1 LNNSENSD
9 KESFRDSIATVTQKG
24 DRIWIFPKKPSGKF
38 YNARTL
44 FSVVLLVLLYGLP
57 FVKVNGN
64 PLILLNILERKLIL
78 FGVPFGPH
86 DFHLFVIAMILII
99 ISIFLFTV
107 VYGRIFCG
115 WLCPQTIFMEM
126 VYRRIEYWI
135 EGDSNKQRALAK
147 MDWNGEKIFKKG
159 LKHAIFFAIAIIT
172 ANTFLAYIIGKDQLF
187 HIMQSPVSD
196 HVTGFIAMV
205 IFSGVFYFVFAFFR
219 EQACLMVCPYGRL
232 QGVMLDANSV
242 VISYDHVR
250 GEPRGVSKDSSAKL
264 GDCIDCKACVNV
276 CPTGIDIR
284 NGTQLE
290 CVNCTACIDACD
302 SVMDKIK
309 KPRGLIRYASLNEIE
324 KGVRSLLTPRS
335 IGYTVVL
342 VVLFTALSIM
352 LSKRED
358 FELSILRTPGMMFQ
372 QYDSLHISNLYDFVL
387 TNKTFD
393 EIPATLEL
401 ENSNGKIKIIGSN
414 MIAKPQGII
423 EAKFLVVIEESEIT
437 QLNTPITIVVKANN
451 KVIDRIKSSF
461 LGRIETFR
469 KNKHDNKEHEKRE
482 NDKEKEEH
490 DKD

>member
-1 LNNSENSD
+1 MNNSENSD

-24 DRIWIFPKKPSGKF
+24 NRIWIFPKKPSGKF

-44 FSVVLLVLLYGLP
+44 FSMVLLVLLYGLP

-115 WLCPQTIFMEM
+115 WLCPQTVFMEM

-135 EGDSNKQRALAK
+135 EGDSNKQKALAK

-159 LKHAIFFAIAIIT
+159 VKHAIFFAIAIIT

-187 HIMQSPVSD
+187 KIMQSPVSD
-196 HVTGFIAMV
+196 HLTGFIAMI

-242 VISYDHVR
+242 VISYDHIR

-264 GDCIDCKACVNV
+264 GDCVDCKACVNV

-302 SVMDKIK
+302 SVMDKVK

-342 VVLFTALSIM
+342 VVLFTVLSIM

-387 TNKTFD
+387 TNKTFN

-423 EAKFLVVIEESEIT
+423 EAKFLVVIKESEIK

-469 KNKHDNKEHEKRE
+469 KNKHEKRE
-482 NDKEKEEH
+482 SDKEKEEH

>member
-1 LNNSENSD
+1 LNNDENSD

-38 YNARTL
+38 YNARTIL
-44 FSVVLLVLLYGLP
+44 SVVLLVLLYGLP
-57 FVKVNGN
+57 FVRVNGN

-86 DFHLFVIAMILII
+86 DFHLFVITMILII

-115 WLCPQTIFMEM
+115 WICPQTVFMEM

-135 EGDSNKQRALAK
+135 EGDNNKQKALAK
-147 MDWNGEKIFKKG
+147 MEWNGEKVFKKG
-159 LKHAIFFAIAIIT
+159 LKHAIFFVISVIT
-172 ANTFLAYIIGKDQLF
+172 ANTFLSYIIGTEQLF

-196 HVTGFIAMV
+196 HLTGFIAMI

-232 QGVMLDANSV
+232 QGVMLDENSV

-250 GEPRGVSKDSSAKL
+250 GEPRGVSKDKTANL
-264 GDCIDCKACVNV
+264 GDCVDCKACVNV

-302 SVMDKIK
+302 SVMDKVN

-324 KGVRSLLTPRS
+324 KGIRSLLTPRS

-342 VVLFTALSIM
+342 VILFTILGFM
-352 LSKRED
+352 LSARDD
-358 FELSILRTPGMMFQ
+358 FELSILRTPGMMYQ

-387 TNKTFD
+387 TNKTFK
-393 EIPATLEL
+393 EIPAVLEL
-401 ENSNGKIKIIGSN
+401 EDSHGSIKIVGSD

-423 EAKFLVVIEESEIT
+423 EAKFLVVIKESEIT
-437 QLNTPITIVVKANN
+437 QLNTPITIVVKSDN

-461 LGRIETFR
+461 LGKIETFR
-469 KNKHDNKEHEKRE
+469 KNKHNKEEHEEKE
-482 NDKEKEEH
+482 KHEEKEEH
-490 DKD
+490 